1 MPRDLL
7 IITHQMEPGGIVLPH
22 RWVTLAAGGE
32 VQQADDPSQPLI
44 GCSDDVGGF
53 KGRVDVWR
61 QGQALIQAGG
71 MFEAGAALTSD
82 ASGRAVA
89 AGAGDQIG
97 GYADEGA
104 RPDDIVNVFLA
115 RGRVASPDEDQAL
128 RDTVESAVQLA
139 SVRTSDRDLVL
150 ASDGGEAK
158 SVSLPGIS
166 VRDADALI
174 GPAWGIDEIQISG
187 PGVTVSRLIS
197 RAVVEV
203 AASVAP
209 DGGLNAAAV
218 DARIRALVS
227 RFALLASH
235 TLIPMYALPPVNA
248 LSTAT
253 FTVAAGAGPLAGT
266 VGAADLGLYW
276 NLGGQDFRVRTFV
289 QSERSHAIEIHV
301 TNGSHRSYYAGHS
314 IVVADGPRLLIE
326 DADEVHALAGDI
338 TSYVFHRTA
347 EDLLVGVRYTVV
359 LMAPI
364 ELDNFLPIR
373 TDGDNLV
380 LGRIQG
386 KPAWVPPAAAGAESI
401 TLEMLAAAVAARL
414 VPTGG
419 DAGQYLGRAGAG
431 MAWSRPPR
439 WAPGEHQQE
448 VFNAFDGAGWGDEGN
463 DAAADAWV
471 SQTAYISDPT
481 TLILSA
487 TQFVARGAN
496 PAGTL
501 MSDRYVIIRV
511 PQAADFS
518 AGGDR
523 YRLAV
528 GNHTETPADWASVH
542 LSSTWTALADASETY
557 DYYYVQAPTIP
568 GDENWWVQQFDRFRL
583 DPDRVEN
590 VPADWAERSN
600 RTIQIPTELLP
611 RTPHV
616 QGIHDGPGI
625 GLTSTDTDRA
635 VQAAFTAF
643 DPPFVVRAATRGE
656 CDIEAR
662 LTIATRS
669 DDDLGFGSDAADTW
683 RITDIVFASTL
694 AALAEYAV
702 GTTSTWLEVGNGVD
716 LYRGADKL
724 GKISLY
730 LGRNAQ
736 DQIGYFL
743 RDSGGGNAGLNYSV
757 SLHLGMLF
765 SPTDAG

>member
-7 IITHQMEPGGIVLPH
+7 IITHVVEPGGIVLPH
-22 RWVTLAAGGE
+22 RWVTPAAGGE
-32 VQQADDPSQPLI
+32 VQQADDPSQPLM
-44 GCSDDVGGF
+44 GCSDDVGARN
-53 KGRVDVWR
+53 GRVDVWR

-71 MFEAGAALTSD
+71 MFEAGSALTSD

-89 AGAGDQIG
+89 AGPGEQIG
-97 GYADEGA
+97 GYADEDA
-104 RPDDIVNVFLA
+104 RPDDLVNVFLA
-115 RGRVASPDEDQAL
+115 RGRAASGAADQAL
-128 RDTVESAVQLA
+128 RDTVAGAVQLA
-139 SVRTSDRDLVL
+139 SVDTSDRDLVM
-150 ASDGGEAK
+150 ASDNGDAK

-187 PGVTVSRLIS
+187 PGVTVRRFIS
-197 RAVVEV
+197 RAVVEI

-209 DGGLNAAAV
+209 DGGLDVAAV

-227 RFALLASH
+227 RYALLASH

-248 LSTAT
+248 LAT
-253 FTVAAGAGPLAGT
+253 QTFVAAAGSGPLAGT

-276 NLGGQDFRVRTFV
+276 NLAGQDFRVRTFV
-289 QSERSHAIEIHV
+289 QSTATHAIEVHV
-301 TNGSHRSYYAGHS
+301 TNSVHRSYYAGHS

-326 DADEVHALAGDI
+326 DADEVHALAGDV
-338 TSYVFHRTA
+338 TAYVFHRSA
-347 EDLLVGVRYTVV
+347 EDLLVGVRYTAVF
-359 LMAPI
+359 MAPI

-373 TDGDNLV
+373 TGGDDLV
-380 LGRIQG
+380 LGRVQG

-419 DAGQYLGRAGAG
+419 GDGQYLGRAGAG
-431 MAWSRPPR
+431 MAWSRPPQWR
-439 WAPGEHQQE
+439 PDEHQQE
-448 VFNAFDGAGWGDEGN
+448 VFGAFDEGGWGDEGG

-487 TQFVARGAN
+487 TQFVRRGAN

-501 MSDRYVIIRV
+501 MSDRYVIIRI

-518 AGGDR
+518 APGDR

-528 GNHTETPADWASVH
+528 GNHTEAPADWASTH
-542 LSSTWTALADASETY
+542 LSSTWTALPSDSETY

-568 GDENWWVQQFDRFRL
+568 GDEDWWVQQFDRFRL

-590 VPADWAERSN
+590 VPADWAERGN
-600 RTIQIPTELLP
+600 RTIQVPTELLP

-616 QGIHDGPGI
+616 REIHDGPGI

-635 VQAAFTAF
+635 VQAAFTAI
-643 DPPFVVRAATRGE
+643 DPPFIVRGSTRGE
-656 CDIEAR
+656 CDVEAR

-669 DDDLGFGSDAADTW
+669 DDDLGFGADAADAW
-683 RITDIVFASTL
+683 RITDIVFASAL
-694 AALAEYAV
+694 AALAQYAV

-724 GKISLY
+724 GRISLY
-730 LGRNAQ
+730 LGRNSQ

-743 RDSGGGNAGLNYSV
+743 RDSGGGAAGLNYSV
-757 SLHLGMLF
+757 SLHLGVLF
-765 SPTDAG
+765 SPTDS